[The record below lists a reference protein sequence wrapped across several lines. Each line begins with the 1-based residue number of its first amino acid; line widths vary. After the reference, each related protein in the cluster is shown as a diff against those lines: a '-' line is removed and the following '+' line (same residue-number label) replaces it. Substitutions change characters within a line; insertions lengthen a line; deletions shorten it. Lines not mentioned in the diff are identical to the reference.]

1 LLQVIDRIEFRGQ
14 EYSDRC
20 TYCGQHISD
29 TAVVILG
36 TDLIFCDEGCVVGFV
51 GSHTANINIRGEGVQ
66 CMLS

>member
-1 LLQVIDRIEFRGQ
+1 LLQVMSRIEFRGQ

-20 TYCGQHISD
+20 TYCGEPIAD

-51 GSHTANINIRGEGVQ
+51 GSHTANINIRGEGTP
-66 CMLS
+66 CMIN